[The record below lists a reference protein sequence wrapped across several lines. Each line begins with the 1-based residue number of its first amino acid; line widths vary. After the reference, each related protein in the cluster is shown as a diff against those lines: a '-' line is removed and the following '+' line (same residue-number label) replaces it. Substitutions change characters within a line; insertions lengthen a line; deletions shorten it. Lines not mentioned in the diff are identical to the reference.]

1 MKNIARNRIIGL
13 VASAGVIAVVGI
25 PIPAQAS
32 LLPVIDINDT
42 QAYAPRIIASN
53 DPANW
58 RAPSGNPF
66 DGVGKLILNRAD
78 GTFGCSGSL
87 LDGGGF
93 LVTAAHC
100 LTDDDGSSILNSATV
115 SFQDGA
121 VTTTATQAHIW
132 SGWDGHTLE
141 NNSDIAIL
149 RLDTPVTTISGFA
162 IATGNPFLQPV
173 LHAGYG
179 QTGTGATGMQSGTF
193 GALHYGY
200 NVYDAVWTGGS
211 LAYDFDDGTVAHDT
225 FCIVAGLCNTGLP
238 YPFESMIAS
247 GDSGGPSFILEN
259 GEFRLVGLHSFG
271 ATFGLGAGDIDAIL
285 NASFGEAGGD
295 TWLLPHIG
303 WIESITAVPEPRAY
317 VLLITGLTVIT
328 AFARRQ
334 PRFIGL

>member
-1 MKNIARNRIIGL
+1 MKNTWRNRFIIL
-13 VASAGVIAVVGI
+13 IASAGMTAFAGTPVPV
-25 PIPAQAS
+25 QAS
-32 LLPVIDINDT
+32 LLPIIDINDAK
-42 QAYAPRIIASN
+42 AYAPRIVAS
-53 DPANW
+53 DEPSNW
-58 RAPSGNPF
+58 QAPSGDPF
-66 DGVGKLILNRAD
+66 DGVGKLILNRTD

-100 LTDDDGSSILNSATV
+100 LTDDDGNNILNSAAV

-121 VTTTATQAHIW
+121 VTTTATQAYIW
-132 SGWDGHTLE
+132 NSWDGHTLE

-149 RLDTPVTTISGFA
+149 RLDTPVTTISGFT

-200 NVYDAVWTGGS
+200 NVYDAVWNGGS
-211 LAYDFDDGTVAHDT
+211 LAYDFDDGTAAHDT

-271 ATFGLGAGDIDAIL
+271 ATFGLGLGDIDGIL

-295 TWLLPHIG
+295 TWLLPHID
-303 WIESITAVPEPRAY
+303 WIESVTAVPEPRAY
-317 VLLITGLTVIT
+317 ALLIAGLTVVT
-328 AFARRQ
+328 GFARHQ
-334 PRFIGL
+334 HRFIAL

>member
-1 MKNIARNRIIGL
+1 MKHTLHYWIIL
-13 VASAGVIAVVGI
+13 LTASAGMIAAAGVPV
-25 PIPAQAS
+25 PVQAS
-32 LLPVIDINDT
+32 LLSGIDIND
-42 QAYAPRIIASN
+42 AKAFAPLIVASD

-58 RAPSGNPF
+58 QAPSGDPF
-66 DGVGKLILNRAD
+66 DGVGKLILSRTD

-100 LTDDDGSSILNSATV
+100 LTDNDGNSILNSATV

-121 VTTTATQAHIW
+121 VTTTATQAYIW
-132 SGWDGHTLE
+132 KGWDGHTLE
-141 NNSDIAIL
+141 SNSDIAIL

-193 GALHYGY
+193 GTLHYGY
-200 NVYDAVWTGGS
+200 NVYDAIWNGGS
-211 LAYDFDDGTVAHDT
+211 LAYDFDDGTTAHDT
-225 FCIVAGLCNTGLP
+225 FCIVAGICNTGLP
-238 YPFESMIAS
+238 HPFESMIAS

-259 GEFRLVGLHSFG
+259 GEFKLAGLHSFG
-271 ATFGLGAGDIDAIL
+271 ATFGLGLGDIDGIL

-295 TWLLPHIG
+295 TWLLPHID
-303 WIESITAVPEPRAY
+303 WIEIVTAVPEPRAY
-317 VLLITGLTVIT
+317 VLLIAGLIIVTG
-328 AFARRQ
+328 FARRRH
-334 PRFIGL
+334 RFG